1 MLSPTRNLS
10 KFMRIL
16 TQLYELICS
25 GSAKHSS
32 LTYRH
37 SFFFL
42 LFKSIFILFIINK
55 FFHFLKLGDRLLD
68 LLLTLSGLKLGYL
81 LVQLTDSLEVS
92 VS

>member
-1 MLSPTRNLS
+1 
-10 KFMRIL
+10 MRIL